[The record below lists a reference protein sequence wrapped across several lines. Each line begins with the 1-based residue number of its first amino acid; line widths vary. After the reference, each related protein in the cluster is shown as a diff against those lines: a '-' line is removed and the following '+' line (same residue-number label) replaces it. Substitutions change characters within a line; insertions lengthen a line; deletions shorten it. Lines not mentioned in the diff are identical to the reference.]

1 MVYMSDTFEPCH
13 GLTETGKAEYEKLL
27 GLAADE
33 ILFRHA
39 HPVKYVLARIAE
51 FFRGE

>member
-1 MVYMSDTFEPCH
+1 MVYTSDKFEPCH

-27 GLAADE
+27 ERAADE

-39 HPVKYVLARIAE
+39 HPIKYALARIAE